1 MSVSKNSKSDKIAT
15 LGLFGKYGDKSAG
28 DIIHQLGEFLAA
40 RHLKVLVE
48 EATAAL
54 MAKPPAVSYPLAYIG
69 THADMAIVVGGDGT
83 MLNVARNLAGHE
95 VPLIGINLGRLG
107 FLTDIPKDH
116 MFEGLAKILDG
127 DFQTEQRIL
136 LHAEVLREGKVK
148 HSSYALNDVVINK
161 GQLARL
167 IEFETYIDGDFV
179 NSTRADG
186 IIIATPTG
194 STAYALSAGGPILHA
209 TLPAM
214 VLVPICPHTLS
225 NRPIAVSSDSRIEI
239 VMTHTSHQSAH
250 ATLDGQI
257 NFSLQDEDRIHVRRG
272 DKPVTLVHP
281 SDRNHYHVLRAKLRW
296 GEKF

>member
-1 MSVSKNSKSDKIAT
+1 MSASKNMKSDTIST
-15 LGLFGKYGDKSAG
+15 LGLFGKYGDKG
-28 DIIHQLGEFLAA
+28 VGEVIHQLGEFLAA
-40 RHLKVLVE
+40 RHLKILVE

-54 MAKPPAVSYPLAYIG
+54 MAQPPTASYSWSHIG
-69 THADMAIVVGGDGT
+69 KHADLAIVVGGDGT
-83 MLNVARNLAGHE
+83 MLNVARNLAGYE

-116 MFEGLAKILDG
+116 MFEGLGKILDG
-127 DFQTEQRIL
+127 DFQTEERIL
-136 LHAEVLREGKVK
+136 LYAEVLREGKIK
-148 HSSYALNDVVINK
+148 HSCYALNDVVINK

-239 VMTHTSHQSAH
+239 IMTHTSHQCAH
-250 ATLDGQI
+250 VTLDGQI
-257 NFSLQDEDRIHVRRG
+257 NFSLQDQDSIQVRRG
-272 DKPVTLVHP
+272 DKPITLIHP

>member
-1 MSVSKNSKSDKIAT
+1 MSTNKKIKSDSLST
-15 LGLFGKYGDKSAG
+15 LGLFGKYGDKG
-28 DIIHQLGEFLAA
+28 VGEVIHQLSVFLAS
-40 RHLKVLVE
+40 RGLQVLVE
-48 EATAAL
+48 EGTAAL
-54 MAKPPAVSYPLAYIG
+54 MAQAPAISYSWSHIG
-69 THADMAIVVGGDGT
+69 KHADLAIVVGGDGT
-83 MLNVARNLAGHE
+83 MLNVARNLASYE

-107 FLTDIPKDH
+107 FLTDIPKDT
-116 MFEGLAKILDG
+116 MFEGLDKILDG

-136 LHAEVLREGKVK
+136 LHAQVLRGDKTQ
-148 HSSYALNDVVINK
+148 HSSHALNDVVINK

-194 STAYALSAGGPILHA
+194 STAYALSAGGPILHT

-225 NRPIAVSSDSRIEI
+225 NRPIAVSSNSRIEI
-239 VMTHTSHQSAH
+239 VMTHTSHQCAH
-250 ATLDGQI
+250 VTLDGQI
-257 NFSLQDEDRIHVRRG
+257 NFSLQDQDRIQVRQADR
-272 DKPVTLVHP
+272 PITLLHP
-281 SDRNHYHVLRAKLRW
+281 SGRNHYHVLRAKLRW

>member
-1 MSVSKNSKSDKIAT
+1 MSVSKNIKRDTLST
-15 LGLFGKYGDKSAG
+15 LGLFGKYGDKGAG
-28 DIIHQLGEFLAA
+28 EVIHQLGEFLAA

-54 MAKPPAVSYPLAYIG
+54 MAQPPAASYSWSHIG
-69 THADMAIVVGGDGT
+69 THADLAVVVGGDGT
-83 MLNVARNLAGHE
+83 MLNVARNLAGYE

-107 FLTDIPKDH
+107 FLTDIPKAH
-116 MFEGLAKILDG
+116 MFEGLGQILDG
-127 DFQTEQRIL
+127 NFQTEQRML
-136 LHAEVLREGKVK
+136 LHAQVWREGAIK
-148 HSSYALNDVVINK
+148 HSSHALNDVVINK

-209 TLPAM
+209 TLAAM

-239 VMTHTSHQSAH
+239 VMTHARHQGAH

-257 NFSLQDEDRIHVRRG
+257 NFSLQDHDRIQVRRG

-281 SDRNHYHVLRAKLRW
+281 SDRNHYQVLRAKLRW